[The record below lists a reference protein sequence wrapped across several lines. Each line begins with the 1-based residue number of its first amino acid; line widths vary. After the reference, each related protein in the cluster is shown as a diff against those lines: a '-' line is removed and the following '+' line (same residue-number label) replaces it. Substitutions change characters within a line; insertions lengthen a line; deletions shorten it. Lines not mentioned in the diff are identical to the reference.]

1 MKEELKHRIDA
12 LMEKAKAGDTSAQLK
27 LAKEFNKGSLV
38 EKSLDNARYWAYRA
52 VSGGNISAISFY
64 NSIASEYHTS
74 VSEKVDNVL
83 RYCKWLPWIEFIG
96 SILLLVIL
104 PDDIT
109 PYSVLA
115 WFLCVGLASLVLMS
129 LVSIALNKWFNLTLN
144 KGISITIIVV
154 HIIGIIIACL

>member
-12 LMEKAKAGDTSAQLK
+12 LMEKAIAGETSAQLK

-38 EKSLDNARYWAYRA
+38 EKSLDNARYWAFRA

-64 NSIASEYHTS
+64 NSIASDYHTS

-96 SILLLVIL
+96 SILLFMIL
-104 PDDIT
+104 PNED
-109 PYSVLA
+109 PVVG
-115 WFLCVGLASLVLMS
+115 WFLCVGLASLILMS
-129 LVSIALNKWFNLTLN
+129 SVSKILNKLFNLTLN
-144 KGISITIIVV
+144 KGISITITVV
-154 HIIGIIIACL
+154 HIIGIIIVCL